1 MTTVKKHRT
10 QRERTEEMRGR
21 IMEATIGCLI
31 DHGYHGTTISR
42 VTERAGTS
50 RGAHQHHFAVK
61 SQVVIAAVEYLAGE
75 RMQEVRR
82 LAEGLDHGGNDPEQV
97 LDLIWS
103 TLSGRLYIAAVEL
116 WQAARTDPELKAALV
131 PAERRIGHELR
142 ELLHEMLGGDGTP
155 GFDQRLDFCI
165 DSMRGLALRQVLL
178 GERETEAAWQ
188 SHRGL
193 IVSVLYPNS

>member
-1 MTTVKKHRT
+1 
-10 QRERTEEMRGR
+10 
-21 IMEATIGCLI
+21 MEATIACLI

-61 SQVVIAAVEYLAGE
+61 SQVVIAAIEHLATE

-82 LAEGLDHGGNDPEQV
+82 LAGELDPDESDPRPV

-116 WQAARTDPELKAALV
+116 WQAARTDPELKRALV
-131 PAERRIGHELR
+131 PAEHRIGHELR
-142 ELLHEMLGGDGTP
+142 GFLHELLGGDGDP
-155 GFDQRLDFCI
+155 DFDRRLDFCI

-178 GERETEAAWQ
+178 GERETEAAWR
-188 SHRGL
+188 SHRAL
-193 IVSVLYPNS
+193 IVAVLYG